1 MYIIFAKL
9 KYILFIVFFS
19 FAAFALEDNLQKSIE
34 IAAHGTKIQSERL
47 KIAAENLANESST
60 SMQPGG
66 NPYRRKILFAKNI
79 YNKKLKTN
87 ILKIHKVDV
96 DKSPFILKYEPNHP
110 GADLNGYVKYPNI
123 HKEIEKADA
132 NEAQRSYE
140 ANLSIMEMS
149 KSMIQKTI
157 EAIR

>member
-1 MYIIFAKL
+1 MYVKNLAFT
-9 KYILFIVFFS
+9 FIMLFS
-19 FAAFALEDNLQKSIE
+19 FSVLALEDNLQKAIE
-34 IAAHGTKIQSERL
+34 VASHGTKLQSERL
-47 KIAAENLANESST
+47 KIASENIANEHST
-60 SMQPGG
+60 STQPSG
-66 NPYRRKILFAKNI
+66 NPYRRKIVFAKNN

-87 ILKIHKVDV
+87 VVKIHKIDV

-110 GADLNGYVKYPNI
+110 SADLNGYVKYPNI

-132 NEAQRSYE
+132 GEAQRSYE

>member
-1 MYIIFAKL
+1 MNIKNFS
-9 KYILFIVFFS
+9 YILFLTFFS
-19 FAAFALEDNLQKSIE
+19 SSVFALEDDLQKAIE
-34 IAAHGTKIQSERL
+34 VASSGTKLQAERL
-47 KIAAENLANESST
+47 KVAAENMANEHST

-66 NPYRRKILFAKNI
+66 VPYRRKIVFAKNN

-87 ILKIHKVDV
+87 IVKIRKVDV

-110 GADLNGYVKYPNI
+110 AADLNGYVKYPNI

-132 NEAQRSYE
+132 GEAQRSYE

>member
-1 MYIIFAKL
+1 MSIKNFS
-9 KYILFIVFFS
+9 YILFLAFFS
-19 FAAFALEDNLQKSIE
+19 SSVFALEDDLQKAIE
-34 IAAHGTKIQSERL
+34 ISSSGTKIQAERL
-47 KIAAENLANESST
+47 KVAAENMANEHST
-60 SMQPGG
+60 STQPGG
-66 NPYRRKILFAKNI
+66 APYRRKIVFAKNN

-87 ILKIHKVDV
+87 IVKIRKIDA

-110 GADLNGYVKYPNI
+110 AADLNGYVKYPNI

-132 NEAQRSYE
+132 GEAQRSYE